1 MAKTKGAIPVA
12 AMFDTERIVEKSDAE
27 TFKWFRMFCYNYGA
41 LPTLKYHLHQRAG
54 KLNDDDL
61 IREQEYFL
69 KEAEKAAKER
79 DKRQKQFQELKGKT
93 DPESQKKLI
102 GVVESLDDYA
112 ERAYMERVFADT
124 FANAIEENARA
135 AENFRKV
142 KVGAKFK
149 AARLQN
155 KMTQEQV
162 GKSVGVSAM
171 RVSDYEAGKTE
182 PPIRTLLKLVKLF
195 NLSLD
200 ELYEIETRKNNS

>member
-1 MAKTKGAIPVA
+1 MAKVQNLIPVET
-12 AMFDTERIVEKSDAE
+12 MFDTERIIEKSDAE
-27 TFKWFRMFCYNYGA
+27 TFKWFRMTCYNYGA

-54 KLNDDDL
+54 KLNNDDL

-69 KEAEKAAKER
+69 KEAEKSEKER

-102 GVVESLDDYA
+102 GVVESLDDFAY
-112 ERAYMERVFADT
+112 RAHMERVFADT
-124 FANAIEENARA
+124 FANAIEENAQA
-135 AENFRKV
+135 AENFRKI
-142 KVGAKFK
+142 KVGAKLK
-149 AARLQN
+149 SARLKN

-162 GKSVGVSAM
+162 GKSIGVSKM

-182 PPIRTLLKLVKLF
+182 PPIRTLLKLVKLL

-200 ELYEIETRKNNS
+200 ELYEIQKK